1 MIEKFNKKWKKKTLW
16 LRCSHLGSG
25 GEQFMSESQL
35 LLQLQLHLHVVLHL
49 EWPDCVTHVPRHTW
63 CENNASQSGLYI
75 VFTWEV
81 CFSFSFSAGWERSAV
96 LYKVWDTN
104 YVVIIRQHARQT
116 CPTLRP
122 SMIIWDLEIF
132 LLRQTESECPL
143 SSSKYNISNH
153 YEAGGQVSE
162 VQSSQCSVHWDW
174 EEEEGT
180 QKADFDLLEIKLEI
194 QYLFQFHVEL
204 QCVS

>member
-1 MIEKFNKKWKKKTLW
+1 MFPPWVRWGTVHE
-16 LRCSHLGSG
+16 REPAASPAPAPPRRRPPSG
-25 GEQFMSESQL
+25 MTRL
-35 LLQLQLHLHVVLHL
+35 
-49 EWPDCVTHVPRHTW
+49 CYTCPRHTW

-132 LLRQTESECPL
+132 LSRQTESECPL

-162 VQSSQCSVHWDW
+162 VQLNVQS
-174 EEEEGT
+174 T
-180 QKADFDLLEIKLEI
+180 EIEKKKKEHKKLI
-194 QYLFQFHVEL
+194 LI
-204 QCVS
+204 C